1 MQDVQKMKIGPSCV
15 LIAILLLLL
24 IGNATGRNDVKLFTN
39 GSIYIDADRKVEN
52 LLVVDGVVKAI
63 NANPGQSKDATVI
76 DLKGAAAYPGFID
89 SHVHLVEAG
98 YGFSSGCFLYGA
110 NDADAICK
118 IVGPMADKLPKGKP
132 MFGGGFS
139 LKDYDAW
146 SLEDLA
152 KLDNVTGDRP
162 VILGD
167 QLGHNAIVNSAAME
181 ICNISS
187 ETKVPIGGKIVY
199 QNGTP
204 TGMLRESAMTL
215 AGNVLFPKFSEE
227 QIRPVAKKF
236 FDYWASFGYTSINDL
251 SGFSGGRMLK
261 PEMLKE
267 MEKDGELP
275 IRVNFLY
282 TFFNLDEINNAV
294 QYIGHDT
301 EKVRFL
307 GLKLFVDGAYA
318 GGQAWTSWEN
328 EKGNHGLNYVFADDS
343 HGKAYNIT
351 RIVEKADQLK
361 LDVHYH
367 VQGDEAIGAV
377 LDALDKV
384 KGRHGRLNSTHTL
397 IHLAFPTDE
406 QISRIKK
413 SNGSVVT
420 TVQPAFWHVEG
431 NLTRY
436 YGDRVNESYPIYKL
450 LDNNV
455 SVGISTD
462 FGVSPIEESPPTAII
477 GIAATGAGDP
487 KHHVPIS
494 VRDVINGLTV
504 GSAATS
510 PKRDV
515 GRLDVGYKADIV
527 VYDRDLYSVPLDEF
541 NKDNP
546 KVLAT
551 YINGRQAYGAAK

>member
-1 MQDVQKMKIGPSCV
+1 MRSDTSCV
-15 LIAILLLLL
+15 LIVILSGLL
-24 IGNATGRNDVKLFTN
+24 IGGSIGQEDIKLFNN
-39 GSIYIDADRKVEN
+39 GSIYINTDRKVDN
-52 LLVVDGVVKAI
+52 LLVVDGVVEAI
-63 NANPGQSKDATVI
+63 NANSDQIKGAKVI
-76 DLKGAAAYPGFID
+76 DLNGAAAYPGFID

-118 IVGPMADKLPKGKP
+118 IVGPIAERLPKGEP

-139 LKDYDAW
+139 LEDYNAW

-152 KLDNVTGDRP
+152 KLDKVTGDRP

-167 QLGHNAIVNSAAME
+167 QLGHNAIVNSAAMKA
-181 ICNISS
+181 CNIGAK
-187 ETKVPIGGKIVY
+187 TDVPVGGKIIY

-215 AGNVLFPKFSEE
+215 AGNVLFPEFNKET
-227 QIRPVAKKF
+227 IGLTAKKF
-236 FDYWASFGYTSINDL
+236 FDHWASFGYTSINDP
-251 SGFSGGRMLK
+251 SGFSGGRMLM

-282 TFFNLDEINNAV
+282 TFFDLDEIDNAI
-294 QYIGHDT
+294 QYIGNDT

-328 EKGNHGLNYVFADDS
+328 EKGNYGLNYVFADDS
-343 HGKAYNIT
+343 HGEKYNLT
-351 RIVEKADQLK
+351 RIVEKADRLR

-377 LDALDKV
+377 LNALEKV
-384 KGRHGRLNSTHTL
+384 KAKHGRLNSTHTL
-397 IHLAFPTDE
+397 IHLAFMTDE
-406 QISRIKK
+406 QISRIKRF
-413 SNGSVVT
+413 NGSVVT
-420 TVQPAFWHVEG
+420 TVQPVFWHVEE

-436 YGDRVNESYPIYKL
+436 YGDHVDESYPIYKL
-450 LDNNV
+450 RDNNI

-462 FGVSPIEESPPTAII
+462 FGVSPIDESPPTAII

-487 KHHVPIS
+487 VHHVPIS
-494 VRDVINGLTV
+494 IRDVINGLTA
-504 GSAATS
+504 GSSETS

-527 VYDRDLYSVPLDEF
+527 VYDRDLYSIPPSEF
-541 NKDNP
+541 DKDNP

-551 YINGRQAYGAAK
+551 YIGGRQAYSKSE

>member
-1 MQDVQKMKIGPSCV
+1 MLNALKMRASPSRV
-15 LIAILLLLL
+15 LMGIFLLML
-24 IGNATGRNDVKLFTN
+24 IGNAAPGGDVKLFTN
-39 GSIYIDADRKVEN
+39 GSIYIDADRKADN

-63 NANPGQSKDATVI
+63 NADPGQCKNATVI
-76 DLKGAAAYPGFID
+76 DLKGGVAYPGFID

-98 YGFSSGCFLYGA
+98 YGFCSGCFLYGA

-118 IVGPMADKLPKGKP
+118 IVGPIADGLPKGEP
-132 MFGGGFS
+132 MFCGGFS
-139 LKDYDAW
+139 LEDYDAW

-152 KLDNVTGDRP
+152 KLDKVTGDRQ

-167 QLGHNAIVNSAAME
+167 QLGHNAIVNSAAMKA
-181 ICNISS
+181 CNISA
-187 ETKVPIGGKIVY
+187 ETDVPVGGKMVY

-215 AGNVLFPKFSEE
+215 AGNTLFPKFDEE
-227 QIRPVAKKF
+227 MIKLTAKKF
-236 FDYWASFGYTSINDL
+236 LDYWASFGYTSVNDL
-251 SGFSGGRMLK
+251 CGFSGGRMLM

-282 TFFNLDEINNAV
+282 TFFNLNEIDNAI
-294 QYIGHDT
+294 QYIGNDT
-301 EKVRFL
+301 EQVRFL
-307 GLKLFVDGAYA
+307 GLKIFVDGAYA

-343 HGKAYNIT
+343 HGKGYNIT

-367 VQGDEAIGAV
+367 VQGDEAIEAV

-384 KGRHGRLNSTHTL
+384 MAKHGRLNSTHTL

-406 QISRIKK
+406 QISRIRKF
-413 SNGSVVT
+413 NGSVVT
-420 TVQPAFWHVEG
+420 TVQPAFWHVEE
-431 NLTRY
+431 NLSRY
-436 YGDRVNESYPIYKL
+436 YGDLTNESYPIFKL
-450 LDNNV
+450 LENNI

-477 GIAATGAGDP
+477 KIAATGAGDP
-487 KHHVPIS
+487 KHHIPLS

-510 PKRDV
+510 PNRDI

-541 NKDNP
+541 CKSNP

-551 YINGRQAYGAAK
+551 YINGRQAYHGV